1 MAKVAERKLFDGY
14 CYGPADVVKLEKGDS
29 TMWLEVRD
37 PAGKRAKAVY
47 EGCVYWRLGP
57 EGIHFSLVRE
67 VTPEELTGHP
77 DSVSMTALKRNAR
90 NVEQLLQEWKQA
102 GLNFYLHLG
111 SLPGQEYLVV
121 AKSLQ
126 YQELE

>member
-1 MAKVAERKLFDGY
+1 MTKVAEMELFDGY
-14 CYGPADVVKLEKGDS
+14 CYGPADVLKLEKGDS

-37 PAGKRAKAVY
+37 AAGKRARVVY

-57 EGIHFSLVRE
+57 EKIHFSLVRE
-67 VTPEELTGHP
+67 VTVRELLSRP
-77 DSVSMTALKRNAR
+77 DGISMTALKRNAR
-90 NVEQLLQEWKQA
+90 HVEQLLQEWKRL

-111 SLPGQEYLVV
+111 SLPGQEFLVA